1 MLPRGRPL
9 PHRARRDWKDS
20 GPLRCVTGM
29 SSNPVCK
36 VHSTVDVPD
45 GATDTNSMTSGNCR
59 DSGRLRSCALPRR
72 CRLERLLWPR
82 VLHLRRHHCHR
93 HYHRALRRKVLPQ
106 EQSREIVVKET
117 VATRARQCQFNTNDD

>member
-1 MLPRGRPL
+1 
-9 PHRARRDWKDS
+9 
-20 GPLRCVTGM
+20 
-29 SSNPVCK
+29 
-36 VHSTVDVPD
+36 
-45 GATDTNSMTSGNCR
+45 MTSGNCR

-93 HYHRALRRKVLPQ
+93 HHHRALRRKVLPQ

-117 VATRARQCQFNTNDD
+117 VATRARQCQFNTNDELMINSRYFNFFIIYMLLDQNMLDIVCLFIFGRN